1 MSAQIQIGIAGCG
14 LLGSALAD
22 RYLAAGFR
30 VLGFDTDSAAMAR
43 FSGGRAASL
52 RDLRDCG
59 RVVLCLPDSRIS
71 AGVLAEL
78 DLNAGTIV
86 IDSTTGDPDEMSGL
100 AKILAPRGVGYLD
113 ACIGGSST
121 QVRAGE
127 AIVIAGGETS
137 VFESCR
143 PLFAAFSARAFHA
156 GEAGSGARM
165 KLVLNLV
172 LGLNRAVL
180 AEGLSFAR
188 SSGIDPS
195 LALEILKAGPAYSKA
210 MDVKGRKMLTE
221 DFTPEARL
229 SQHLKDVRLILDQAR
244 QQGRP
249 LPLSE
254 LHRALLEKA
263 EAAGY
268 GAADNS
274 AIVKAFDFRGK
285 PGTAESPY
293 S

>member
-1 MSAQIQIGIAGCG
+1 MSAQLQIGIAGCG
-14 LLGSALAD
+14 LLGSALAE

-30 VLGFDTDSAAMAR
+30 VLGFDIDAATLAR
-43 FSGGRAASL
+43 FSGERAASL
-52 RDLRDCG
+52 QDLRECV
-59 RVVLCLPDSRIS
+59 RIVLCLPNSHIS
-71 AGVLAEL
+71 AEVLAEL
-78 DLNAGTIV
+78 DPVVESIV
-86 IDSTTGDPDEMSGL
+86 IDSTTGDPDEMRGFANTL
-100 AKILAPRGVGYLD
+100 AARGVSYLD
-113 ACIGGSST
+113 ATVGGSSK

-127 AIVIAGGETS
+127 AIAIVGGEAS
-137 VFESCR
+137 VFEACR
-143 PLFAAFSARAFHA
+143 PLFEAFAARTFHV

-180 AEGLSFAR
+180 AEGLRFAK
-188 SSGIDPS
+188 SSGIDPA

-210 MDVKGRKMLTE
+210 MDVKGLKMLSE

-254 LHRALLEKA
+254 LHRTLLEKA
-263 EAAGY
+263 EDAGF

-274 AIVKAFDFRGK
+274 AIVKAFD
-285 PGTAESPY
+285 S
-293 S
+293 

>member
-1 MSAQIQIGIAGCG
+1 MSAQLQIGIAGCG
-14 LLGSALAD
+14 LLGSALAE

-30 VLGFDTDSAAMAR
+30 VLGFDIDAATLAR
-43 FSGGRAASL
+43 FSGERAASL
-52 RDLRDCG
+52 RDLRECG
-59 RVVLCLPDSRIS
+59 RIVLCLPNSHIS
-71 AGVLAEL
+71 AEVLAEL
-78 DLNAGTIV
+78 DPRAESIV
-86 IDSTTGDPDEMSGL
+86 IDSTTGDPDEMRGFANTL
-100 AKILAPRGVGYLD
+100 AARGVSYLD
-113 ACIGGSST
+113 ATVGGSSK

-127 AIVIAGGETS
+127 AIAIVGGEAS
-137 VFESCR
+137 VFEACR
-143 PLFAAFSARAFHA
+143 PLFEAFAARTFHV

-180 AEGLSFAR
+180 AEGLRFAK
-188 SSGIDPS
+188 SSGIDPA

-210 MDVKGRKMLTE
+210 MDVKGLKMLSE

-254 LHRALLEKA
+254 LHRTLLEKA
-263 EAAGY
+263 EDAGF

-274 AIVKAFDFRGK
+274 AIVKAFD
-285 PGTAESPY
+285 S
-293 S
+293 

>member
-1 MSAQIQIGIAGCG
+1 MSAQLQIGIAGCG
-14 LLGSALAD
+14 LLGSALAE

-30 VLGFDTDSAAMAR
+30 VLGFDIDAATLAR
-43 FSGGRAASL
+43 FSGERAASL
-52 RDLRDCG
+52 QDLRECV
-59 RVVLCLPDSRIS
+59 RIVLCLPNSHIS
-71 AGVLAEL
+71 AEVLAEL
-78 DLNAGTIV
+78 DPRAESIV
-86 IDSTTGDPDEMSGL
+86 IDSTTGDPDEMRGFANTL
-100 AKILAPRGVGYLD
+100 AARGVSYLD
-113 ACIGGSST
+113 ATVGGSSK

-127 AIVIAGGETS
+127 AIAIVGGEAS
-137 VFESCR
+137 VFEACR
-143 PLFAAFSARAFHA
+143 PLFEAFAARTFHV

-180 AEGLSFAR
+180 AEGLRFAK
-188 SSGIDPS
+188 SSGIDPA

-210 MDVKGRKMLTE
+210 MDVKGLKMLSE

-254 LHRALLEKA
+254 LHRTLLEKA
-263 EAAGY
+263 EDAGF

-274 AIVKAFDFRGK
+274 AIVKAFD
-285 PGTAESPY
+285 S
-293 S
+293 

>member
-1 MSAQIQIGIAGCG
+1 MSSTLQIGIAGCG

-30 VLGFDTDSAAMAR
+30 VLGFDTDPGAMAR
-43 FSGGRAASL
+43 FTGDRAASL
-52 RDLRDCG
+52 AELRACG
-59 RVVLCLPDSRIS
+59 RIVLCLPNSRIS
-71 AGVLAEL
+71 AEVLAGL
-78 DLNAGTIV
+78 DLTVGTIV
-86 IDSTTGDPDEMSGL
+86 IDSTTGDPDEMSGFANLL
-100 AKILAPRGVGYLD
+100 ALRGTGYLD
-113 ACIGGSST
+113 ATVGGSSK

-127 AIVIAGGETS
+127 AIAIVGGETNL
-137 VFESCR
+137 FEACR
-143 PLFAAFSARAFHA
+143 PLFDAFAARTFHV

-180 AEGLSFAR
+180 AEGLSFAK
-188 SSGIDPS
+188 SSGIDLA

-210 MDVKGRKMLTE
+210 MDVKGRKMLSE

-254 LHRALLEKA
+254 LHRTLLEKA
-263 EAAGY
+263 ESAGY

-274 AIVKAFDFRGK
+274 AIIKAYD
-285 PGTAESPY
+285 S
-293 S
+293 

>member
-1 MSAQIQIGIAGCG
+1 MSSRVQIGVVGCG

-22 RYLAAGFR
+22 RYLAAGFG
-30 VLGFDTDSAAMAR
+30 VLGFDIDPETTAKFPGDC
-43 FSGGRAASL
+43 AASL
-52 RDLRDCG
+52 QELRECG
-59 RVVLCLPDSRIS
+59 RIVLCLPNSRIS

-78 DLNAGTIV
+78 DLNSETIV
-86 IDSTTGDPDEMSGL
+86 IDSTTGDPDEMSGF
-100 AKILAPRGVGYLD
+100 ARMLAPRGVGYLD
-113 ACIGGSST
+113 AAIGGSSK

-127 AIVIAGGETS
+127 AIAIVGGNEFA
-137 VFESCR
+137 FEACQ
-143 PLFAAFSARAFHA
+143 PLFATFAARTFHV

-180 AEGLSFAR
+180 AEGLTFATR
-188 SSGIDPS
+188 SGIDPA

-210 MDVKGRKMLTE
+210 MDVKGRKMLTG

-244 QQGRP
+244 KQDKR

-254 LHRALLEKA
+254 LHRALLEKV
-263 EAAGY
+263 EAAGF
-268 GAADNS
+268 GALDNS
-274 AIVKAFDFRGK
+274 AIVKAF
-285 PGTAESPY
+285 EN
-293 S
+293 